1 MIIATKGMLLQ
12 TDQINVSG
20 ISPPV
25 NGVTLSLI
33 CHLDM
38 GSIRYRSNTQHSDIR
53 ELRVLDGLFR

>member
-1 MIIATKGMLLQ
+1 
-12 TDQINVSG
+12 
-20 ISPPV
+20 V

-53 ELRVLDGLFR
+53 ELRVLDGLFRWWIVKVYEMAFPRE